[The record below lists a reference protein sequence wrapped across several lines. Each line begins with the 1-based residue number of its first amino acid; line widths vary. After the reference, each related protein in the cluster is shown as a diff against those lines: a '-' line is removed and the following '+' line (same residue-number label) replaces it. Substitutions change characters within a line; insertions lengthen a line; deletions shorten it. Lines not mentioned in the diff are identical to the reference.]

1 MKSKNNVSIR
11 VNKPPSEN
19 FDYPLNVDSRWKIAK
34 LREIIAKEINLC
46 PLNLR
51 MFKGNI
57 KIRNALLFSFVSINF
72 KLVQFYFILENEI

>member
-1 MKSKNNVSIR
+1 MNSKNNVSIR

-19 FDYPLNVDSRWKIAK
+19 FDFPLNVDSRWKIEK

-51 MFKGNI
+51 MFKGN
-57 KIRNALLFSFVSINF
+57 
-72 KLVQFYFILENEI
+72 